1 LRLKDG
7 KEGEGRRAGVAGVSD
22 GACGAEK
29 RKGRREEGEGG
40 ADKWG
45 RRVSGTEERR
55 KRGRGRGSLQEEERW
70 AAGRLGQKGGEV
82 IFSFFFFFPFSN
94 SFQIQTFLTQ
104 NYSKL
109 FNHFHKIL

>member
-55 KRGRGRGSLQEEERW
+55 KRGRD
-70 AAGRLGQKGGEV
+70 AGRCRKKKGGPRAGWAKREV
-82 IFSFFFFFPFSN
+82 RSFSLFFSFFLFQTLFKFKPF
-94 SFQIQTFLTQ
+94 
-104 NYSKL
+104 
-109 FNHFHKIL
+109 